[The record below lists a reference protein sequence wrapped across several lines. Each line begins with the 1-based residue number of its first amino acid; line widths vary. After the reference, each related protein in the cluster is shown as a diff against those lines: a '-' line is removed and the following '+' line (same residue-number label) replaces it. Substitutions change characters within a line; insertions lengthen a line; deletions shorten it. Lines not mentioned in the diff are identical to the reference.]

1 MRTKNIFQIALVL
14 MLVGF
19 FFYLNRDWFIPE
31 KVQIF
36 HRAGPALRF
45 HQPGQQDN
53 KFVIPIFFE
62 FNHKLK
68 LTSVKVVPAS
78 DLDTNQF
85 LLPIWELTTIS
96 GPVATKGFEYG
107 ADVPGMKPVRPD
119 SVPGLLEPGK
129 RYRLVIQAGS
139 LKADHDCIAEAPAH

>member
-1 MRTKNIFQIALVL
+1 MTTRNIFQIILVL
-14 MLVGF
+14 TLVGF
-19 FFYLNRDWFIPE
+19 LLYLNRDWFTPE

-45 HQPGQQDN
+45 HQPGQPDN
-53 KFVIPIFFE
+53 KLVIPVFFE

-78 DLDTNQF
+78 DINSNQF
-85 LLPIWELTTIS
+85 LLPIWELTPVS
-96 GPVATKGFEYG
+96 RPVATKGFEYG

-119 SVPGLLEPGK
+119 SSPGLLEPGK
-129 RYRLVIQAGS
+129 RYKLVIQTGS
-139 LKADHDCIAEAPAH
+139 LTAEHDFIAEAPAR